1 MSSVELKPED
11 ACDLWGTVVAV
22 QANFYRVQLESPSS
36 QISPRQY
43 LLCTRRS
50 RLKKIG
56 QKVMVGDH
64 VIVEEPDWQDYRG
77 AISRV
82 LPRKTELQRPPVANA
97 DCLLLM
103 FALKEPT
110 LDPLQLSRF
119 LVKAES
125 TNIELILALNKCDLV
140 DETEQ
145 VWWQQRL
152 NGWGYRPL
160 FISVTQN
167 LGTANLLDRLQ
178 DRITVVAGPS
188 GVGKSSAIET
198 LIPSINLRVG
208 EVSGKL
214 QRGRHT
220 TRHVE
225 LFELPEGGLLADSP
239 GFNQPDL
246 DCAPADLAWYF
257 PEARARLKEGN
268 CQFSNC
274 LHRDEP
280 NCVVR
285 GDWER
290 YEHYLNFLEIAIAK
304 EEARQQISDSE
315 LNLKLKVK
323 RGGKQQYEPRL
334 ETKKYRRLSRRE
346 KHQSLQDIYSDRSV
360 EEIYEEL
367 ED

>member
-1 MSSVELKPED
+1 
-11 ACDLWGTVVAV
+11 
-22 QANFYRVQLESPSS
+22 
-36 QISPRQY
+36 
-43 LLCTRRS
+43 
-50 RLKKIG
+50 
-56 QKVMVGDH
+56 
-64 VIVEEPDWQDYRG
+64 
-77 AISRV
+77 
-82 LPRKTELQRPPVANA
+82 
-97 DCLLLM
+97 M

-225 LFELPEGGLLADSP
+225 LFELPEGGCWQTVRDSI
-239 GFNQPDL
+239 
-246 DCAPADLAWYF
+246 
-257 PEARARLKEGN
+257 
-268 CQFSNC
+268 S
-274 LHRDEP
+274 
-280 NCVVR
+280 
-285 GDWER
+285 
-290 YEHYLNFLEIAIAK
+290 
-304 EEARQQISDSE
+304 QI
-315 LNLKLKVK
+315 
-323 RGGKQQYEPRL
+323 
-334 ETKKYRRLSRRE
+334 
-346 KHQSLQDIYSDRSV
+346 
-360 EEIYEEL
+360 
-367 ED
+367 

>member
-1 MSSVELKPED
+1 M
-11 ACDLWGTVVAV
+11 
-22 QANFYRVQLESPSS
+22 
-36 QISPRQY
+36 
-43 LLCTRRS
+43 
-50 RLKKIG
+50 
-56 QKVMVGDH
+56 
-64 VIVEEPDWQDYRG
+64 
-77 AISRV
+77 
-82 LPRKTELQRPPVANA
+82 
-97 DCLLLM
+97 
-103 FALKEPT
+103 
-110 LDPLQLSRF
+110 
-119 LVKAES
+119 
-125 TNIELILALNKCDLV
+125 
-140 DETEQ
+140 
-145 VWWQQRL
+145 
-152 NGWGYRPL
+152 
-160 FISVTQN
+160 
-167 LGTANLLDRLQ
+167 
-178 DRITVVAGPS
+178 
-188 GVGKSSAIET
+188 
-198 LIPSINLRVG
+198 
-208 EVSGKL
+208 
-214 QRGRHT
+214 
-220 TRHVE
+220 
-225 LFELPEGGLLADSP
+225 LADSP